1 MIKIFRGKPDAVSI
15 KVNDFMKEQGKD
27 LPVRTDIDDKG
38 EYVATVFYNGVL
50 AIDQLMTPL
59 SSSKKDT
66 TDFNIGEEEVVKD
79 SKGSDDKVG
88 ALWIQKDKSIRGKFQ
103 GGNYAMLNVEA
114 MKKEFTEVTSKA
126 GNPMLEGT
134 IEDVEVRIIKNGYKK
149 TENQPD
155 FIIFKK

>member
-1 MIKIFRGKPDAVSI
+1 MIKIFSGKPEAVSI
-15 KVNDFMKEQGKD
+15 KVNEFMKEQGKD

-50 AIDQLMTPL
+50 AIDKEVSQL
-59 SSSKKDT
+59 
-66 TDFNIGEEEVVKD
+66 FGEEEVVEDSNSSD

-103 GGNYAMLNVEA
+103 GGNYAMLNEES

-126 GNPMLEGT
+126 GNPMLEGK
-134 IEDVEVRIIKNGYKK
+134 IEDVEVRIIKNEYKK

>member
-50 AIDQLMTPL
+50 AIDRLMSPL
-59 SSSKKDT
+59 
-66 TDFNIGEEEVVKD
+66 GEEEVVEDSKSSN
-79 SKGSDDKVG
+79 SKGSDDKIG

-103 GGNYAMLNVEA
+103 DGNYAMLNVEA
-114 MKKEFTEVTSKA
+114 MKKEFTETTSKA

-134 IEDVEVRIIKNGYKK
+134 IEDIEVRIIKNEYKK